1 MVREQR
7 CRLYVIVKQSLLAF
21 MNGALPQIAI
31 EHGRKMIGPGERP
44 SIDVVESET
53 ISGGAAKNGGAEPA
67 ARAAGARA

>member
-1 MVREQR
+1 MVREKR
-7 CRLYVIVKQSLLAF
+7 CRLYVIVKQTLLAF

-53 ISGGAAKNGGAEPA
+53 ISGATSKGGGAEEA
-67 ARAAGARA
+67 AKAGARA